1 MELSIIFVMVLMV
14 FLLVAADTAR
24 RFMKERGQWHQEDAS
39 RRATMPAKVVR
50 TWWDN
55 ELFRN
60 EVKKIY
66 YALFE
71 LENGE
76 QVKMRVPMSV
86 YYDLFEREQGTL
98 HYEMVGDA
106 KLFREFQK
114 E

>member
-1 MELSIIFVMVLMV
+1 
-14 FLLVAADTAR
+14 
-24 RFMKERGQWHQEDAS
+24 
-39 RRATMPAKVVR
+39 
-50 TWWDN
+50 
-55 ELFRN
+55 
-60 EVKKIY
+60 VKKIY

>member
-1 MELSIIFVMVLMV
+1 MDLSIVFVVVLII

-24 RFMKERGQWHQEDAS
+24 RTMKERGLWHQADHS
-39 RRATMPAKVVR
+39 RRAMTPAKVVR

-55 ELFRN
+55 ELFHN
-60 EVKKIY
+60 DVKKIY

-71 LENGE
+71 LESGE

-98 HYEMVGDA
+98 HYETVGDA
-106 KLFREFQK
+106 KLFREFQEK
-114 E
+114 

>member
-1 MELSIIFVMVLMV
+1 MELSIIFVAVLIV

-39 RRATMPAKVVR
+39 RRAMMPAKVVR